1 IESITAAEELKE
13 ATSAP
18 APWRVHGA
26 RAKRHDL
33 MDAETIAKALG
44 GRKGGS
50 TWPARCP
57 AHDDRTPSL
66 SLRDAHDGK
75 AWVHCHAGCNQQE
88 VIATLRACGLWPEG
102 GKVSSSRTTR
112 CTDVVRPA
120 HQDEANRRRE
130 AALAIWLSAVQADGT
145 LVSTYFASR
154 GIHLSP

>member
-1 IESITAAEELKE
+1 
-13 ATSAP
+13 
-18 APWRVHGA
+18 
-26 RAKRHDL
+26 
-33 MDAETIAKALG
+33 
-44 GRKGGS
+44 
-50 TWPARCP
+50 
-57 AHDDRTPSL
+57 RTPSL

-75 AWVHCHAGCNQQE
+75 VLVHCHAGCNQQQ

-154 GIHLSP
+154 GIHLSPPHAVRCHPGLKHPSGGVWPAMVALVTGGDDATPLGIHRTFLARDGTGKASLD